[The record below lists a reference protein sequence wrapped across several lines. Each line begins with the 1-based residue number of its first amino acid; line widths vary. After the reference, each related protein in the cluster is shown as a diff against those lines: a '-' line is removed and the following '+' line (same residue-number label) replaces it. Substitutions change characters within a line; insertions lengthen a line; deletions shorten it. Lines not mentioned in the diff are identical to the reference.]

1 MKKKEEKNEKN
12 NNNNLCLYIM
22 PNVFYFARTDES
34 QCGLDDRVER
44 KRDTNKIVK
53 IHLVMIVTGACMWI
67 SIWCALWSLTH
78 AMHKSR
84 EREQTEH

>member
-1 MKKKEEKNEKN
+1 MVFVNRYITHTTTGTVGMKKKEEKNEKN

-53 IHLVMIVTGACMWI
+53 IHLVMIVTGACM
-67 SIWCALWSLTH
+67 
-78 AMHKSR
+78 
-84 EREQTEH
+84 